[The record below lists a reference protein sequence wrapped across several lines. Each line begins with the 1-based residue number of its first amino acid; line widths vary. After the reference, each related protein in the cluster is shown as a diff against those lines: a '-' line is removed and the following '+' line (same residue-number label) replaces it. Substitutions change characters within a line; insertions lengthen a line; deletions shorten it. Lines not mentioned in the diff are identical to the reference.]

1 MLIWLQKYWQK
12 VLISLAILTGLYLIS
27 LTVTG
32 WQIYKGGQKLL
43 NQISATEEVKQSST
57 NNLNASISRA
67 FTLLK
72 LPIVKQVS
80 QIAGLDFYQIE
91 DEIKTLISASPTLL
105 GDTGPKQYLVAFQN
119 TAEARGTGGILG
131 AYAIVEFKSG
141 KLSIIKTGSNA
152 GLQSNKEIP
161 IKMSD
166 EFMRL
171 YGKNPAIWQ
180 NSNLSPHFPYGA
192 QIWKATWEKQ
202 FGGNLD
208 GVIAIDPTAI
218 SYILNAT
225 GEVVL
230 EDGEVINSENVVDKT
245 LAQAYKK
252 YEKDNDARKEHLVKI
267 MNATFGKLLAGDFN
281 KVAMAKALKR
291 ATLENRLLLYSTTQ
305 SVQSEIEK
313 VKIGG
318 ALDLA
323 KNNQFR
329 VVIQNIDASKLDYY
343 LDRSISIQS
352 ISCTNPKQTQVIA
365 TVTNKV
371 VNAKELPA
379 YVLTRADKGKPA
391 NLITGQHRFKIF
403 IYGPVDAKLES
414 ASRSTPGVELGGG
427 AVERKRP
434 VYVTDVDLAPNQSET
449 VLANFSGGVGK
460 ITYVD
465 QPLVRKTQIS
475 IKDKCGA

>member
-1 MLIWLQKYWQK
+1 M
-12 VLISLAILTGLYLIS
+12 
-27 LTVTG
+27 
-32 WQIYKGGQKLL
+32 
-43 NQISATEEVKQSST
+43 
-57 NNLNASISRA
+57 
-67 FTLLK
+67 
-72 LPIVKQVS
+72 
-80 QIAGLDFYQIE
+80 
-91 DEIKTLISASPTLL
+91 
-105 GDTGPKQYLVAFQN
+105 
-119 TAEARGTGGILG
+119 
-131 AYAIVEFKSG
+131 
-141 KLSIIKTGSNA
+141 
-152 GLQSNKEIP
+152 
-161 IKMSD
+161 
-166 EFMRL
+166 
-171 YGKNPAIWQ
+171 
-180 NSNLSPHFPYGA
+180 
-192 QIWKATWEKQ
+192 
-202 FGGNLD
+202 
-208 GVIAIDPTAI
+208 
-218 SYILNAT
+218 
-225 GEVVL
+225 
-230 EDGEVINSENVVDKT
+230 DKT

-267 MNATFGKLLAGDFN
+267 MNATFGKLLASDFN
-281 KVAMAKALKR
+281 KVAMAKALKK
-291 ATLENRLLLYSTTQ
+291 AILENRLLLYSTTQ

-352 ISCTNPKQTQVIA
+352 ISCTNPRQTQVIA

-414 ASRSTPGVELGGG
+414 ASRSTPGVDLGGG

-434 VYVTDVDLAPNQSET
+434 IYVTDVDLAPNQSET

-460 ITYVD
+460 ITYID

-475 IKDKCGA
+475 IKDKCRA